1 MRHQELVE
9 DPPSA
14 RDTPISVDST
24 SRPALII
31 GAHMSLQKERRV
43 LWLLQGLYVLM
54 TLVALGTGL
63 GALYGYWRL
72 GGKQL
77 FAVTFFSVI
86 PLVASIVSLI
96 GARQS
101 RTELGLKEQIL
112 VRVQQV
118 VGEDVHL
125 LGFCHTLYAFAG
137 FTVLG
142 LTCGL
147 ARSQIAL
154 SLTTEAAIPGLW
166 PILHPTDTLEG
177 LISLSQCIYGLL
189 ASGCLLYASL
199 ALISTGFVTWLSM
212 DNECTHTVV
221 QIVDTAQVFVSLFLA
236 FAAEFTYQVSR
247 DIVWAGLPATLLRLA
262 LLLSVLSVLL
272 SLFSFLAAKSES
284 INQIKLTLVSKTVL
298 AMFAVYLLTHSTVE
312 YRSLQSSITTQC
324 SDLMEVLDL
333 DYLGHLGCKAKYSV
347 LSTSPDMDCPK
358 GRIRQYWEKN
368 VGENRLYE
376 KYYGCLD
383 SSCCGPMAETTLGI
397 ADYIAASITTCVFLL
412 YLGTAVSFALL
423 GKLEKRGPALF
434 HTADTKLGLVL
445 LLALILG
452 PAALYAAL
460 PLAPVPK
467 PDLVPSLSV
476 AQAGVLSEDMN
487 PEMTLCVRIPAL
499 LSLSSDLLQC
509 DCSEA
514 KLRVQVETETGELR
528 IEDYA
533 GINADWVGTKAVGL
547 TSKDA
552 EAMETALQS
561 VLLCGFCYNAVGN
574 VTMRLSRLEEGS
586 HSREV
591 PL

>member
-14 RDTPISVDST
+14 RDTPISADST

-43 LWLLQGLYVLM
+43 LCTLQGLYVLM

-77 FAVTFFSVI
+77 FAVVCFSVI
-86 PLVASIVSLI
+86 PLVASVVSVV

-101 RTELGLKEQIL
+101 RAELGLKEQIL
-112 VRVQQV
+112 QRVQEV

-125 LGFCHTLYAFAG
+125 LGFCHTLYALAG

-154 SLTTEAAIPGLW
+154 SLTADAETPGLW
-166 PILHPTDTLEG
+166 AILHPTDTLED
-177 LISLSQCIYGLL
+177 LVSLSQWVYGLI

-199 ALISTGFVTWLSM
+199 ALVSTGFVTWLSV

-221 QIVDTAQVFVSLFLA
+221 QIVDTAQVFISLFLA
-236 FAAEFTYQVSR
+236 FATEFTYQVSR
-247 DIVWAGLPATLLRLA
+247 DIVWAGLPATLLRLS
-262 LLLSVLSVLL
+262 LLLAILSVLL

-284 INQIKLTLVSKTVL
+284 INQIKLSLLCKTVL
-298 AMFAVYLLTHSTVE
+298 AMCVLHFLTHSTVE
-312 YRSLQSSITTQC
+312 YRSLQSSITAQC

-333 DYLGHLGCKAKYSV
+333 DYLGHLGCKAKYSAF
-347 LSTSPDMDCPK
+347 SASPEMNCPK
-358 GRIRQYWEKN
+358 SRIRQYWEKN
-368 VGENRLYE
+368 IGENRLYGN
-376 KYYGCLD
+376 YYGCLD
-383 SSCCGPMAETTLGI
+383 STCCGPMAETTLGI
-397 ADYIAASITTCVFLL
+397 ADYIAASMVTTVVLL
-412 YLGTAVSFALL
+412 CLGAVVSCALL
-423 GKLEKRGPALF
+423 RKLEKRGPALF

-445 LLALILG
+445 LSALVLG
-452 PAALYAAL
+452 PAFLYAAL

-476 AQAGVLSEDMN
+476 YQAAALPDYLN
-487 PEMTLCVRIPAL
+487 PEMTLCVPIPAL
-499 LSLSSDLLQC
+499 LSLSSDLLEC
-509 DCSEA
+509 ECTDA
-514 KLRVQVETETGELR
+514 KLQITVETVTGDLR
-528 IEDYA
+528 IENYA
-533 GINADWVGTKAVGL
+533 GISAEWVGNKAVKL
-547 TSKDA
+547 TSKDT
-552 EAMETALQS
+552 EALRTALQS
-561 VLLCGFCYNAVGN
+561 VLLCSFCYNAVGN
-574 VTMRLSRLEEGS
+574 ATVRLSRLEEG
-586 HSREV
+586 REV
-591 PL
+591 QM